1 MRFTENIVGLPV
13 LNSRNQHV
21 GKLTDLI
28 ISIKEK
34 YPVVKAVV
42 IDFRQIAYIGET
54 PLIEKANNIKLIVP
68 YHQISFSPEKIKLLV
83 REEELHSSYM
93 TKDEILIGR
102 DIIDAIIATSAE
114 QSIGR
119 VNDVVLFEKEKNLEV
134 FGLGVGIVGIIAK
147 LGLEI
152 PIELLDKGF
161 GKEFVETVINWKY
174 VKNYRP
180 HKNQII
186 LSVSRT
192 IEAEDQINYVQSKDL
207 KKPSKFKKPPFIV
220 IPWLFI
226 EKAFK
231 KTKKKLS

>member
-13 LNSRNQHV
+13 YNRRNQRV

-28 ISIKEK
+28 ISIKGN
-34 YPVVKAVV
+34 YPIVKAVV

-68 YHQISFSPEKIKLLV
+68 YAQISFSSQKVKLLLK
-83 REEELHSSYM
+83 EEELHSSYM
-93 TKDEILIGR
+93 TKDEILLGR
-102 DIIDAIIATSAE
+102 DIIDATIATSSG

-119 VNDVVLFEKEKNLEV
+119 VNDVVVFEKEKYLEV
-134 FGLGVGIVGIIAK
+134 FGLGVGVIGIVAK

-161 GKEFVETVINWKY
+161 GRSFVETVINWKY
-174 VKNYRP
+174 VKDYRP
-180 HKNQII
+180 HKNEIV
-186 LSVSRT
+186 LSVAKT
-192 IEAEDQINYVQSKDL
+192 IEAEDQIDYVQSREVKE
-207 KKPSKFKKPPFIV
+207 PSKLKKPPFIV

-226 EKAFK
+226 EKAFRRK
-231 KTKKKLS
+231 K